1 MLIHSKIQMDDLIA
15 ELKSIQIDL
24 NELIR
29 DIKTDKQDD
38 IQYIKSINRYLIK
51 SNDKNNMLI
60 KKVLSLLNFVI
71 EDEDK

>member
-24 NELIR
+24 NELIV
-29 DIKTDKQDD
+29 DLKADKADD
-38 IQYIKSINRYLIK
+38 VLYIKSINRYLIK
-51 SNDKNNMLI
+51 NNDKNNTLI

>member
-1 MLIHSKIQMDDLIA
+1 MDDLIA

>member
-1 MLIHSKIQMDDLIA
+1 MDDLIA

-24 NELIR
+24 NELIV
-29 DIKTDKQDD
+29 DLKADKADD
-38 IQYIKSINRYLIK
+38 VLYIKSINRYLIK
-51 SNDKNNMLI
+51 NNDKNNTLI